1 MKIDIDVHNKLKATM
16 TALQQDRLPWWR
28 HWRELADYYMPKRY
42 VWLLSPNE
50 RASYVSKNPFIIDG
64 TGTNAARTLASG
76 MMNGITSPS
85 RPWFKLRISGF
96 SDDLN
101 DDERAWCDEVE
112 RRMML
117 VMSESNFYN
126 SLAIMYLDLAVFGT
140 AAMLIYD
147 DMDTVIR
154 CYNCALGEFY
164 LGQSARQSVNTF
176 ARTFTMKVGQVCERW
191 GEENLSDRTRV
202 AYKAR
207 GARLYDDVEIAHLI
221 EPNLPGEAV
230 ISDRYKTREW
240 YWEASADV
248 GTVLALEGFFEPPG
262 VFPRWELTGNDA
274 YGTGPSMDALGDV
287 VQLQQESKRK
297 AQSLD
302 YMLRPPMLLD
312 VQLQHRPTAYL
323 PGGTTFVQG
332 LNQGAIGAKPFYQI
346 QPPINELTMD
356 LRDIQ
361 ARIRET
367 FHNDLFRMIS
377 QLETVRSATEIDAR
391 REEKLVLLGPVLERF
406 QNEALD
412 PAVSRTYGS
421 MLRAG
426 LIPPPP
432 TRVAGAH
439 LEVQYVSVLSTAQNA
454 VGAAPTERWIALIG
468 NIAGVAPEAKLV
480 PDWIDLI
487 RTYGRDVG
495 VKAKSIRSVADIE
508 ADMQAQQAAQVAQA
522 AAGATPGMAQAAK
535 NLSQTEVGGGAN
547 ALQQIL
553 GG

>member
-1 MKIDIDVHNKLKATM
+1 VKIDVDVHTKLKAIM
-16 TALQQDRLPWWR
+16 TALRQDRLPWWQ

-42 VWLLSPNE
+42 VWLLSVNE
-50 RASYVSKNPFIIDG
+50 RTRYVGKNPYIIDG
-64 TGTNAARTLASG
+64 TGTSAARTLASG

-85 RPWFKLRISGF
+85 RPWFKLRVSGF
-96 SDDLN
+96 ADDLN

-112 RRMML
+112 RRMLL

-126 SLAIMYLDLAVFGT
+126 ALAIMYLDLAVFGT

-147 DMDTVIR
+147 DIDSVIR
-154 CYNCALGEFY
+154 CYNCALGEYY
-164 LGQSARQSVNTF
+164 LGQSARQIVNTF

-191 GEENLSDRTRV
+191 GVENLSDRTRI
-202 AYKAR
+202 AYNAR
-207 GARLYDDVEIAHLI
+207 GARLYEDIEITHLI
-221 EPNLPGEAV
+221 EPNLPGAGALP
-230 ISDRYKTREW
+230 DRFRTREW
-240 YWEASADV
+240 YWESSADI
-248 GTVLALEGFFEPPG
+248 GTILGQEGYFEPPG
-262 VFPRWELTGNDA
+262 IFPRWELTGNDS

-287 VQLQQESKRK
+287 IQLQQESKRK

-332 LNQGAIGAKPFYQI
+332 LNQGAVGAKPFYQI
-346 QPPINELTMD
+346 QPPIQELTMD

-361 ARIRET
+361 TRIRET

-406 QNEALD
+406 QNEGLD
-412 PAVSRTYGS
+412 PAISRTYGS

-432 TRVAGAH
+432 NRIAGAH

-454 VGAAPTERWIALIG
+454 VGAAPTERWIQLIG
-468 NIAGVAPEAKLV
+468 NIVGVVPEAKLV

-487 RTYGRDVG
+487 RSYGRDVG
-495 VKAKSIRSVADIE
+495 VKAKSIRPVADIE
-508 ADMQAQQAAQVAQA
+508 RDIQTQQAAAVAQA
-522 AAGATPGMAQAAK
+522 ATPAVNDLTGAAK
-535 NLSQTEVGGGAN
+535 NLSATDVGGGAN